1 MDNRPIGIFDS
12 GLGGLTVLKEMI
24 KLMPDENMIYFG
36 DCGRVP
42 YGTKSKETVIK
53 YTMQDIDFLMSK
65 NVKMI
70 VMACNTASAWSYEIV
85 KSKFAI
91 PVVEVI
97 TPGLNAAIEKTKNK
111 RIGIIGTNATIS
123 SGAYEKGIKD
133 MDSEITVYSRACP
146 LFVPLA
152 EEGCWDS
159 DITLMVAEE
168 YLESLRENDIDTL
181 ILGCTHYPLL
191 KNIITKVLG
200 NQVNLINS
208 GYEVAVVVKSL
219 LNDLG
224 IFADSDISKKY
235 EFFTSDSIEKLEQLG
250 SKFLERKIDSASKV
264 EIEKF

>member
-1 MDNRPIGIFDS
+1 MDNRPIGVFDS

-24 KLMPDENMIYFG
+24 KLMPGENMIYFG

-85 KSKFAI
+85 KSKLSI
-91 PVVEVI
+91 PVIEVI
-97 TPGLNAAIEKTKNK
+97 TPGLNAAIKKTKNK
-111 RIGIIGTNATIS
+111 KIGVIGTHATIS
-123 SGAYEKGIKD
+123 SGAYENGIKD
-133 MDSEITVYSRACP
+133 IDSEIAVYSRACP

-168 YLESLRENDIDTL
+168 YLELLKENDIDTL

-191 KNIITKVLG
+191 KGAINKVLD
-200 NQVNLINS
+200 NRVDLINS
-208 GYEVAVVVKSL
+208 GYEVAVEVKSL
-219 LNDLG
+219 LHDLD
-224 IFADSDISKKY
+224 IFADSNLQKKY
-235 EFFTSDSIEKLEQLG
+235 EFYTSDSIEKLEKLG
-250 SKFLERKIDSASKV
+250 SKFLEQKIDSASKV